1 MDPRRMS
8 PSFTSSLDRRSVLAG
23 GVALAGLAGNAWAQ
37 TISQREAARD
47 AYIFG
52 LPLLEFARVR
62 AGALGAGVPANTF
75 QHRAT
80 LADHTAR
87 QVTTPNNDTVYSSAF
102 LDLRQGPL
110 TLTLPASGPRY
121 LSVAL
126 MDAYTN
132 NFAVLGTRTTGARG
146 GRHVIVGPGQT
157 PPPGAIVSPTPW
169 VWALGRVLVDGPADL
184 AAAAAVQRGITLAGP
199 PPGPPPPPPAAARDA
214 DALAV
219 LTAIH
224 RLVEE
229 NPPRPEEAA
238 ALARLRSALMEYSTV
253 RLTAEAV
260 ADLQAGVQDA
270 RALLSTAGGLGAGG
284 PIQGWTYPRP
294 NLGDFGTDYVYRAA
308 VAVNGLAALPNAE
321 AMYMRPVAPDGR
333 AVFAPGSAYRLR
345 FGRGQ
350 LPPIR
355 RAGGFWSLTM
365 YEVDPAG
372 QLWLVDNP
380 LRRYAVGDRTPGL
393 VRGRGGA
400 LDLLIGPSDP
410 GPALRPNWLP
420 APPDKPWTLVLRT
433 YLPQP
438 ALLTGRYRLPPLSP
452 A

>member
-1 MDPRRMS
+1 
-8 PSFTSSLDRRSVLAG
+8 
-23 GVALAGLAGNAWAQ
+23 
-37 TISQREAARD
+37 
-47 AYIFG
+47 
-52 LPLLEFARVR
+52 
-62 AGALGAGVPANTF
+62 
-75 QHRAT
+75 
-80 LADHTAR
+80 
-87 QVTTPNNDTVYSSAF
+87 
-102 LDLRQGPL
+102 
-110 TLTLPASGPRY
+110 
-121 LSVAL
+121 
-126 MDAYTN
+126 
-132 NFAVLGTRTTGARG
+132 
-146 GRHVIVGPGQT
+146 
-157 PPPGAIVSPTPW
+157 
-169 VWALGRVLVDGPADL
+169 VLVDGPADL